1 MASLPEPSRVPTT
14 AWRRLRRGVGDALTF
29 WRRSIR
35 TRVVVT
41 IVLLGAVV
49 AGSVGWLL
57 IRQISDGLVQSRVS
71 ASVAEAVS
79 ETASARERLGSAGGS
94 DFDPATQLRQLVETL
109 VARGDIRGYDVVVQ
123 GPIGPDDAPGPALGT
138 RTTPGISPDTVP
150 DPLRRAVATSAGTS
164 WTFTRLQRLAED
176 PGDGDPS
183 VVVGSRVVLPSDGG
197 IYALYYVFPMTEEEE
212 TLSLVRSSLLTSGA
226 LLLLLTAGI
235 VFLVTRQV
243 ITPVRLA
250 RRVAERIASGRLEE
264 RMHVHGEDDIARL
277 ATSFNQMT
285 DALQQQIR
293 QLVELSRVQRQFV
306 SDVSHE
312 LRTPLTT
319 VRMAGDV
326 LHDSR
331 DSFEPVAARAA
342 ELLQK
347 ELDRFENLLADL
359 LEISRFDAG
368 AAGLELAEVNVT
380 DVARRVV
387 DQASVLAGQRGVRLL
402 VDASAPCVAEVD
414 ERRIERVLR
423 NLVTNAIDHANVR
436 GDARVVVRVAGD
448 PEAVAVTVRDY
459 GVGLAPGQSAMVFNR
474 FWRADPARARSTG
487 GTGLGLAISLE
498 DAQLH
503 GGWLQVWGA
512 PDQGAQFRLTVPRR
526 AGDPLAHSPLP
537 LVPDDAVGV
546 GPAVGPAD
554 QAVTDAAGGDG
565 GSPGSGT
572 DSGAGGRPAERA
584 GGGW

>member
-1 MASLPEPSRVPTT
+1 M
-14 AWRRLRRGVGDALTF
+14 
-29 WRRSIR
+29 
-35 TRVVVT
+35 
-41 IVLLGAVV
+41 V

-57 IRQISDGLVQSRVS
+57 IRQISDGLVESRVS
-71 ASVAEAVS
+71 AARAEAES
-79 ETASARERLGSAGGS
+79 ETVFVRQQLGSAGSS
-94 DFDPATQLRQLVETL
+94 DFDPESQLQRLVDSLIT
-109 VARGDIRGYDVVVQ
+109 RGEVRGYDVVQ
-123 GPIGPDDAPGPALGT
+123 IGPIGSDAEPSPATGE
-138 RTTPGISPDTVP
+138 RSTPGISPTSVP
-150 DPLRRAVATSAGTS
+150 EPLQRAVARSAGIS
-164 WTFTRLQRLAED
+164 WTFTRLQASPDD
-176 PGDGDPS
+176 PADGTPS
-183 VVVGSRVVLPSDGG
+183 VVVGSRIVLPSDGAT
-197 IYALYYVFPMTEEEE
+197 YALYYLFPMGEEER
-212 TLSLVRSSLLTSGA
+212 TLSLVERSILTSAA

-235 VFLVTRQV
+235 VLLVTRQV

-331 DSFEPVAARAA
+331 GSFEPVAARAA
-342 ELLQK
+342 ELLQN
-347 ELDRFENLLADL
+347 ELDRFENLLSDL

-368 AAGLELAEVNVT
+368 AAGLELSEVNIA
-380 DVARRVV
+380 DVAHRVV
-387 DQASVLAGQRGVRLL
+387 DRSAALARQRGVSLV
-402 VDASAPCVAEVD
+402 VDAPTPCVAEVD

-423 NLVTNAIDHANVR
+423 NLVSNAIDHANVR
-436 GDARVVVRVAGD
+436 RDARVVVRVAGD
-448 PEAVAVTVRDY
+448 VGAVAVTVRDF
-459 GVGLAPGQSAMVFNR
+459 GVGLQPGQSAMVFNR
-474 FWRADPARARSTG
+474 FWRADPARARTTG

-512 PDQGAQFRLTVPRR
+512 PDEGAQFRLTVPRR

-537 LVPDDAVGV
+537 LIPDDAQGPGTEV
-546 GPAVGPAD
+546 GPDRDDRSGD
-554 QAVTDAAGGDG
+554 SFETGGV
-565 GSPGSGT
+565 
-572 DSGAGGRPAERA
+572 R
-584 GGGW
+584 

>member
-1 MASLPEPSRVPTT
+1 VASPSPADPLPVGPSVPVWLRV
-14 AWRRLRRGVGDALTF
+14 RRALADALHY

-35 TRVVVT
+35 ARVVVT
-41 IVLLGAVV
+41 IVVLGGLV

-57 IRQISDGLVQSRVS
+57 IRQISDGLVDRKVD

-79 ETASARERLGSAGGS
+79 ETTSARELLGSAGSS

-109 VARGDIRGYDVVVQ
+109 VARGDVRGYDVVVL
-123 GPIGPDDAPGPALGT
+123 GPIGSDAGPSPATGI
-138 RTTPGISPDTVP
+138 RTTPGISAATVP
-150 DPLRRAVATSAGTS
+150 SRLQRKVANSTGTS
-164 WTFTRLQRLAED
+164 WTFTRLRRLSDE
-176 PGDGDPS
+176 PGEGTPS

-197 IYALYYVFPMTEEEE
+197 SYALYYVFPMDQEQRTVN
-212 TLSLVRSSLLTSGA
+212 LVGRSLLTSGA
-226 LLLLLTAGI
+226 LLLLLTGGI

-243 ITPVRLA
+243 ITPVQLA

-277 ATSFNQMT
+277 AISFNQMT

-331 DSFEPVAARAA
+331 GSFEPVAARAA

-347 ELDRFENLLADL
+347 ELDRFENLLSDL

-368 AAGLELAEVNVT
+368 AAGLELAEVNLV
-380 DVARRVV
+380 DVAHRVV
-387 DQASVLAGQRGVRLL
+387 DRSAVLARQRGVRLVL
-402 VDASAPCVAEVD
+402 QAPVPCVAEVD

-423 NLVTNAIDHANVR
+423 NLVSNAIDHANVR
-436 GDARVVVRVAGD
+436 GDARVIVRVGGD
-448 PEAVAVTVRDY
+448 PHAVAVTVRDF
-459 GVGLAPGQSAMVFNR
+459 GVGLQPGQTAMVFNR
-474 FWRADPARARSTG
+474 FWRADPARARTTG

-512 PDQGAQFRLTVPRR
+512 PEAGAQFRLTVPRR

-537 LVPDDAVGV
+537 LIPEDDTPGDRGRRDRDRTGGANESTPMGGV
-546 GPAVGPAD
+546 
-554 QAVTDAAGGDG
+554 
-565 GSPGSGT
+565 
-572 DSGAGGRPAERA
+572 R
-584 GGGW
+584 

>member
-1 MASLPEPSRVPTT
+1 VAQ
-14 AWRRLRRGVGDALTF
+14 
-29 WRRSIR
+29 RS
-35 TRVVVT
+35 
-41 IVLLGAVV
+41 
-49 AGSVGWLL
+49 S
-57 IRQISDGLVQSRVS
+57 
-71 ASVAEAVS
+71 
-79 ETASARERLGSAGGS
+79 
-94 DFDPATQLRQLVETL
+94 
-109 VARGDIRGYDVVVQ
+109 
-123 GPIGPDDAPGPALGT
+123 
-138 RTTPGISPDTVP
+138 
-150 DPLRRAVATSAGTS
+150 GTS
-164 WTFTRLQRLAED
+164 WTYTRLRRLSDE
-176 PGDGDPS
+176 PGSGTPA
-183 VVVGSRVVLPSDGG
+183 VVVGSRIVLPSDGG
-197 IYALYYVFPMTEEEE
+197 TYALYYLFPMSEEER
-212 TLSLVRSSLLTSGA
+212 TLSLVRRSLLTSGV

-235 VFLVTRQV
+235 VLLVTRQV

-331 DSFEPVAARAA
+331 GSFDPVAARAA

-368 AAGLELAEVNVT
+368 AASLELAEVNLA

-387 DQASVLAGQRGVRLL
+387 DQATVLARQRGVHL
-402 VDASAPCVAEVD
+402 VVEAPGACVAEVD
-414 ERRIERVLR
+414 ERRIERILR
-423 NLVTNAIDHANVR
+423 NLVANAIDHANVP
-436 GDARVVVRVAGD
+436 GDGRVVVRVACD
-448 PEAVAVTVRDY
+448 AQAAAVTVRDY
-459 GVGLAPGQSAMVFNR
+459 GVGLEPGQSAMVFNR
-474 FWRADPARARSTG
+474 FWRADPARARTTG

-512 PDQGAQFRLTVPRR
+512 REAGAQFRLTVPRR
-526 AGDPLAHSPLP
+526 AGDPLTHSPLP
-537 LVPDDAVGV
+537 LVPVDWTGETPSPHELGGV
-546 GPAVGPAD
+546 
-554 QAVTDAAGGDG
+554 
-565 GSPGSGT
+565 
-572 DSGAGGRPAERA
+572 R
-584 GGGW
+584 

>member
-1 MASLPEPSRVPTT
+1 MASPSPADASAGRT
-14 AWRRLRRGVGDALTF
+14 AETGARTSTSPWQHVRRAVADAFSL

-41 IVLLGAVV
+41 TVVLGAVV

-57 IRQISDGLVQSRVS
+57 VRQIADGLVQSRVN
-71 ASVAEAVS
+71 ASRAEAIS
-79 ETASARERLGSAGGS
+79 QTTSARQLLGSAGSS
-94 DFDPATQLRQLVETL
+94 DFDPATQVRQLGEAL
-109 VARGDIRGYDVVVQ
+109 VARGNQRGYAVVMM
-123 GPIGPDDAPGPALGT
+123 GPIGSEAGGSPATGI
-138 RTTPGISPDTVP
+138 RTTPGISAASVP
-150 DPLRRAVATSAGTS
+150 APLQRAVARKSTGTS
-164 WTFTRLQRLAED
+164 WTFTRLRRLSDA
-176 PGDGDPS
+176 PGSGTPA
-183 VVVGSRVVLPSDGG
+183 VVVGSRIVLPSDGG
-197 IYALYYVFPMTEEEE
+197 TYAVYYVFPMNEEQR
-212 TLSLVRSSLLTSGA
+212 TLNLVRRSLLTSGV

-235 VFLVTRQV
+235 VLLVTWQV

-277 ATSFNQMT
+277 AMSFNQMT

-331 DSFEPVAARAA
+331 GSFEPVTARAA

-368 AAGLELAEVNVT
+368 AAGLELTEVNLT
-380 DVARRVV
+380 DAAHRVV
-387 DQASVLAGQRGVRLL
+387 DQASALAQQRGVRL
-402 VDASAPCVAEVD
+402 VVEAPGACVAEVD

-423 NLVTNAIDHANVR
+423 NLVANAIDHSDLR
-436 GDARVVVRVAGD
+436 GDARVVVRVACD
-448 PEAVAVTVRDY
+448 AQAVAITVRDY
-459 GVGLAPGQSAMVFNR
+459 GVGLQPGQSAMVFNR

-512 PDQGAQFRLTVPRR
+512 PDAGAQFRLTVPRR

-537 LVPDDAVGV
+537 LVPEDWS
-546 GPAVGPAD
+546 
-554 QAVTDAAGGDG
+554 GG
-565 GSPGSGT
+565 
-572 DSGAGGRPAERA
+572 AAERHEV
-584 GGGW
+584 GGVR

>member
-1 MASLPEPSRVPTT
+1 MASPSPAET
-14 AWRRLRRGVGDALTF
+14 AAERRSVWAVVRRAVGDGLRL

-41 IVLLGAVV
+41 IILLGAIV

-57 IRQISDGLVQSRVS
+57 IRQISDGLVESRVS
-71 ASVAEAVS
+71 AARAEAES
-79 ETASARERLGSAGGS
+79 ETVFVRQQLGSAGSS
-94 DFDPATQLRQLVETL
+94 DFDPEVQLQRLVDSLIT
-109 VARGDIRGYDVVVQ
+109 RGEVRGYDVVEI
-123 GPIGPDDAPGPALGT
+123 GPIGSDAEPSPATGV
-138 RTTPGISPDTVP
+138 RTTPGVSAASVP
-150 DPLRRAVATSAGTS
+150 EPLQRAVASSGGTA
-164 WTFTRLQRLAED
+164 WTYTRLQGPTD
-176 PGDGDPS
+176 DSGDGTPS
-183 VVVGSRVVLPSDGG
+183 VVVGSRIVLPSDGAT
-197 IYALYYVFPMTEEEE
+197 YALYYLFPMEEEE
-212 TLSLVRSSLLTSGA
+212 RTLGLVERSILTSGA

-235 VFLVTRQV
+235 VLLVTRQV

-277 ATSFNQMT
+277 ATSFNQMA

-331 DSFEPVAARAA
+331 GTFEPVTARAA
-342 ELLQK
+342 ELLQR
-347 ELDRFENLLADL
+347 ELDRFENLLGDL

-368 AAGLELAEVNVT
+368 AAGLELAEVNLA
-380 DVARRVV
+380 DVVHRVV
-387 DQASVLAGQRGVRLL
+387 DRYSGLARQRGVRLV
-402 VDASAPCVAEVD
+402 VDAPEACVAEVD

-423 NLVTNAIDHANVR
+423 NLVSNAIDHANVR
-436 GDARVVVRVAGD
+436 DDSRVSVRVAGD
-448 PEAVAVTVRDY
+448 PQAVAVTVRDY
-459 GVGLAPGQSAMVFNR
+459 GVGLQPGQSAMVFNR

-503 GGWLQVWGA
+503 GGWLEVWGA
-512 PDQGAQFRLTVPRR
+512 PDAGAQFRLTVPRR
-526 AGDPLAHSPLP
+526 AGDPLSGSPLP
-537 LVPDDAVGV
+537 LVPEDADLGSSDLGEPAPHERPDDAHEPGGV
-546 GPAVGPAD
+546 
-554 QAVTDAAGGDG
+554 
-565 GSPGSGT
+565 
-572 DSGAGGRPAERA
+572 R
-584 GGGW
+584 

>member
-1 MASLPEPSRVPTT
+1 
-14 AWRRLRRGVGDALTF
+14 
-29 WRRSIR
+29 
-35 TRVVVT
+35 
-41 IVLLGAVV
+41 
-49 AGSVGWLL
+49 
-57 IRQISDGLVQSRVS
+57 
-71 ASVAEAVS
+71 
-79 ETASARERLGSAGGS
+79 
-94 DFDPATQLRQLVETL
+94 
-109 VARGDIRGYDVVVQ
+109 
-123 GPIGPDDAPGPALGT
+123 
-138 RTTPGISPDTVP
+138 
-150 DPLRRAVATSAGTS
+150 
-164 WTFTRLQRLAED
+164 
-176 PGDGDPS
+176 
-183 VVVGSRVVLPSDGG
+183 VVVGSRIVLPSDGG
-197 IYALYYVFPMTEEEE
+197 TYGFYYVFPMDEEQR
-212 TLSLVRSSLLTSGA
+212 TLSLVERSLLTSGA

-235 VFLVTRQV
+235 VLLVTRQV

-331 DSFEPVAARAA
+331 GSFEPVAARAA
-342 ELLQK
+342 ELLQN

-368 AAGLELAEVNVT
+368 AAGLELTEVNLA
-380 DVARRVV
+380 DVAHRVV
-387 DQASVLAGQRGVRLL
+387 DRSTALARQRGVSL
-402 VDASAPCVAEVD
+402 VVETPEPCVAEVD

-423 NLVTNAIDHANVR
+423 NLVSNAIDHANVR

-448 PEAVAVTVRDY
+448 AQAVAVTVRDY
-459 GVGLAPGQSAMVFNR
+459 GVGLQPGQSAMVFNR
-474 FWRADPARARSTG
+474 FWRGDPARARSTG

-498 DAQLH
+498 DDQLH

-512 PDQGAQFRLTVPRR
+512 PDAGAQFRLTVPRR
-526 AGDPLAHSPLP
+526 AGDPLGHSPLP
-537 LVPDDAVGV
+537 LVPDDAGPTPGDAATGATPSPLPGTSPTTHGV
-546 GPAVGPAD
+546 G
-554 QAVTDAAGGDG
+554 
-565 GSPGSGT
+565 
-572 DSGAGGRPAERA
+572 GGR
-584 GGGW
+584 

>member
-1 MASLPEPSRVPTT
+1 VASPST
-14 AWRRLRRGVGDALTF
+14 ADTPVGPVWRRVRRAIGDGLTF

-57 IRQISDGLVQSRVS
+57 IRQISDGLVHTRVQ
-71 ASVAEAVS
+71 AAVAEAES
-79 ETASARERLGSAGGS
+79 ETQSAREGLESAGTS
-94 DFDPATQLRQLVETL
+94 DFDPDTQLTKLATTL
-109 VARGDIRGYDVVVQ
+109 VSRGDARGYYVVVL
-123 GPIGPDDAPGPALGT
+123 GPIDADNDVGAPTGVRKTG
-138 RTTPGISPDTVP
+138 GISESTVP
-150 DPLRRAVATSAGTS
+150 ASLQRAVADSAGTS
-164 WTFTRLQRLAED
+164 WTYTRLRRTEGRA
-176 PGDGDPS
+176 DGPPS

-197 IYALYYVFPMTEEEE
+197 TYAVYYVFPMHDEQR
-212 TLSLVRSSLLTSGA
+212 TLNLVRRSLLTSGV

-331 DSFEPVAARAA
+331 DSFDPVAARAA

-368 AAGLELAEVNVT
+368 AASLELAEVNLV
-380 DVARRVV
+380 DVAHRVV
-387 DQASVLAGQRGVRLL
+387 DQSAVLAAQRGVR
-402 VDASAPCVAEVD
+402 VVVVAPSPCVAEVD

-423 NLVTNAIDHANVR
+423 NLVSNAIDHANVR
-436 GDARVVVRVAGD
+436 EDARVVVRVACD
-448 PEAVAVTVRDY
+448 PHAVAVTVRDY
-459 GVGLAPGQSAMVFNR
+459 GVGLRAGESGMVFNR

-487 GTGLGLAISLE
+487 GTGLGLAIALE

-503 GGWLQVWGA
+503 GGWLQAWGA
-512 PDQGAQFRLTVPRR
+512 PEAGAQFRLTVPRR

-537 LVPDDAVGV
+537 LVPEDI
-546 GPAVGPAD
+546 AD
-554 QAVTDAAGGDG
+554 Q
-565 GSPGSGT
+565 
-572 DSGAGGRPAERA
+572 GAGQAPEM
-584 GGGW
+584 GGVR